1 MQKLQKQ
8 RDLIDDYAIAQ
19 FLKYKLQY
27 KNSKIENAIPLHMIK
42 AKAFQQKYHV
52 QIAKLRKIVETFENF
67 DVYKYLSFFVDN
79 IYKNDLDIKKLVSTY
94 NFSQYKNYLEYLEKQ
109 ERIYG
114 YFMKSVKN
122 IVNDC
127 KQLQIFSA
135 KDYLRYLI
143 QNKKL
148 SQYYISGRISCYFFA
163 AIPKFKMLIDR
174 LDPLTKN
181 DFRELYNMYE
191 MYNAEIVKV
200 FLKKTN
206 KKINPLDIVNQAL

>member
-1 MQKLQKQ
+1 MQNVQNQK
-8 RDLIDDYAIAQ
+8 RLIDSYAIAQ

-27 KNSKIENAIPLHMIK
+27 KNSKIENAIPLPMIK
-42 AKAFQQKYHV
+42 AKAFQQKYHA
-52 QIAKLRKIVETFENF
+52 QINKLIKIVQSFENF

-79 IYKNDLDIKKLVSTY
+79 IYKNDCDIKTLVSTY
-94 NFSQYKNYLEYLEKQ
+94 NFTQYKNYLEYLEKQ

-114 YFMKSVKN
+114 YFMKSVNN

-148 SQYYISGRISCYFFA
+148 SQYYVSGRISCYFFA
-163 AIPKFKMLIDR
+163 AIPKFKMLIDK
-174 LDPLTKN
+174 LDPLTRS
-181 DFRELYNMYE
+181 DFSELYNMYE

-206 KKINPLDIVNQAL
+206 KKINPLAIVNQAL

>member
-1 MQKLQKQ
+1 MQNVQNQK
-8 RDLIDDYAIAQ
+8 RLIDSYAIAQ

-27 KNSKIENAIPLHMIK
+27 KNSKIENAIPLPMIK
-42 AKAFQQKYHV
+42 AKAFQQKYHT
-52 QIAKLRKIVETFENF
+52 QINKLIKIVQNFENF

-79 IYKNDLDIKKLVSTY
+79 IYKNDCDIKTLVSTY
-94 NFSQYKNYLEYLEKQ
+94 NFTQYKNYLEYLEKQ

-114 YFMKSVKN
+114 YFMKSVNN

-148 SQYYISGRISCYFFA
+148 SQYYVSGRISCYFFA
-163 AIPKFKMLIDR
+163 AIPKFKMLIDK
-174 LDPLTKN
+174 LDPLTRS
-181 DFRELYNMYE
+181 DFSELYNMYE

-206 KKINPLDIVNQAL
+206 KKINPLAIVNQAL

>member
-1 MQKLQKQ
+1 MQNVQNQK
-8 RDLIDDYAIAQ
+8 RLIDSYAIAQ

-27 KNSKIENAIPLHMIK
+27 KNAKIENAIPLPMIK
-42 AKAFQQKYHV
+42 AKAFQQKYHA
-52 QIAKLRKIVETFENF
+52 QINKLIKIVQSFENF

-79 IYKNDLDIKKLVSTY
+79 IYKNDCDIKTLVSTY
-94 NFSQYKNYLEYLEKQ
+94 NFTQYKNYLEYLEKQ

-114 YFMKSVKN
+114 YFMKSVNN

-148 SQYYISGRISCYFFA
+148 SQYYVSGRISCYFFA
-163 AIPKFKMLIDR
+163 AIPKFKMLIDK
-174 LDPLTKN
+174 LDPLTRS
-181 DFRELYNMYE
+181 DFSELYNMYE

-206 KKINPLDIVNQAL
+206 KKINPLAIVNQAL

>member
-1 MQKLQKQ
+1 MQNVQNQK
-8 RDLIDDYAIAQ
+8 RLIDSYAIAQ

-27 KNSKIENAIPLHMIK
+27 KNIKIENAIPLPMIK
-42 AKAFQQKYHV
+42 AKAFQQKYHA
-52 QIAKLRKIVETFENF
+52 QINKLIKIVQSFENF

-79 IYKNDLDIKKLVSTY
+79 IYKNDCDIKTLVSTY
-94 NFSQYKNYLEYLEKQ
+94 NFTQYKNYLEYLEKQ

-114 YFMKSVKN
+114 YFMKSVNN

-148 SQYYISGRISCYFFA
+148 SQYYVSGRISCYFFA
-163 AIPKFKMLIDR
+163 AIPKFKMLIDK
-174 LDPLTKN
+174 LDPLTRS

-206 KKINPLDIVNQAL
+206 KKINPLAIVNQAL

>member
-1 MQKLQKQ
+1 MQNVQNQK
-8 RDLIDDYAIAQ
+8 RLIDSYAIAQ

-27 KNSKIENAIPLHMIK
+27 KNAKIENAIPLPMIK
-42 AKAFQQKYHV
+42 AKAFQQKYHT
-52 QIAKLRKIVETFENF
+52 QINKLIKIVQNFENF

-79 IYKNDLDIKKLVSTY
+79 IYKNDCDIKTLVSTY
-94 NFSQYKNYLEYLEKQ
+94 NFTQYKNYLEYLEKQ

-114 YFMKSVKN
+114 YFMKSVNN

-148 SQYYISGRISCYFFA
+148 SQYYVSGRISCYFFA
-163 AIPKFKMLIDR
+163 AIPKFKMLIDK
-174 LDPLTKN
+174 LDPLTRS
-181 DFRELYNMYE
+181 DFSELYNMYE

-206 KKINPLDIVNQAL
+206 KKINPLAIVNQAL